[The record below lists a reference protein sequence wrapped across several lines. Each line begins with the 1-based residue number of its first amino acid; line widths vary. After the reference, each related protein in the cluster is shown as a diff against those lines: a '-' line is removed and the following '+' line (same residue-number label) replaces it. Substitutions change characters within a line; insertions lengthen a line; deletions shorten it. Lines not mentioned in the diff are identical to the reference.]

1 MDLSGNVFFNVSLSF
16 WTNSS
21 SSSSSDGNLLSRK
34 SSPGI
39 ETHSPAKSAAAAAT
53 AAAASIYEAAI
64 SDKTSLGN
72 NESTSSPISSTAS
85 PGSRTRSALFK
96 EDLVKLV
103 LINEGKGNSSIVDD
117 HGSGGSDDSVDIIN
131 RHINGGHL
139 FDSLDLHRAGNQSDH
154 SSIGDSLASLS
165 SDLLSSHYRDASL
178 AHQQSLPSLT
188 SITDGSNPLLSAS
201 TSATLSA
208 WNSTTSNSTGGSI
221 SNNASISTFASL
233 SISLSNSSNWSDL
246 THLNNAL
253 SDSVACLDDLATGG
267 CLFRSASSTTA
278 STNLTHG
285 LDLDSHEREYWAL
298 FLILL
303 PILALFGNV
312 LVILSVYRE
321 RSLQTVTNWFIV
333 SLAFA
338 DLFVT
343 IPMLFS
349 LYVMVNVDWELSD
362 LICDLYIAIDVIC
375 STASIFNLVAI
386 SFDRYIAVTHP
397 IFYSKHKND
406 KRVIVTIILVWMASS
421 GVGLP
426 IMLGANT
433 SPERTP
439 TLCIFYNSDFI
450 IYSSLWSF
458 YVPCLIMVIL
468 YYKIFKAIH
477 DRARKKIDS
486 TKGKPSSNN
495 ANVSKNNVAI
505 KGADGRNHMQ
515 SLENAPPG
523 KQGTQGKSNAIKMEQ
538 IKVPIENRNHIQTSV
553 ALISEINI
561 ATAENNNSNNTES
574 HLEDEEEE
582 DEEDLEEGE
591 EIEIKQLNNRCSSQF
606 NSDGT
611 CNCSIYANASDKLHN
626 ANLQGDG
633 LPLKAAICQHRLC
646 QKAHQDAVVD
656 IEPGNDD
663 ADEEEEEEDGEGDG
677 EEGHLATTMFIVE
690 NASTSLKLQHS
701 NTSVFLLCWTPFF

>member
-1 MDLSGNVFFNVSLSF
+1 MHFFSLSLVIGTHPAKMDLSGNVFFNVSLSF

-21 SSSSSDGNLLSRK
+21 SSSSSDGNLFSRK

-312 LVILSVYRE
+312 LVILR
-321 RSLQTVTNWFIV
+321 
-333 SLAFA
+333 
-338 DLFVT
+338 
-343 IPMLFS
+343 
-349 LYVMVNVDWELSD
+349 
-362 LICDLYIAIDVIC
+362 
-375 STASIFNLVAI
+375 
-386 SFDRYIAVTHP
+386 
-397 IFYSKHKND
+397 
-406 KRVIVTIILVWMASS
+406 
-421 GVGLP
+421 
-426 IMLGANT
+426 
-433 SPERTP
+433 
-439 TLCIFYNSDFI
+439 
-450 IYSSLWSF
+450 
-458 YVPCLIMVIL
+458 
-468 YYKIFKAIH
+468 
-477 DRARKKIDS
+477 
-486 TKGKPSSNN
+486 
-495 ANVSKNNVAI
+495 
-505 KGADGRNHMQ
+505 
-515 SLENAPPG
+515 
-523 KQGTQGKSNAIKMEQ
+523 
-538 IKVPIENRNHIQTSV
+538 
-553 ALISEINI
+553 
-561 ATAENNNSNNTES
+561 
-574 HLEDEEEE
+574 
-582 DEEDLEEGE
+582 
-591 EIEIKQLNNRCSSQF
+591 
-606 NSDGT
+606 
-611 CNCSIYANASDKLHN
+611 
-626 ANLQGDG
+626 
-633 LPLKAAICQHRLC
+633 
-646 QKAHQDAVVD
+646 
-656 IEPGNDD
+656 
-663 ADEEEEEEDGEGDG
+663 
-677 EEGHLATTMFIVE
+677 
-690 NASTSLKLQHS
+690 
-701 NTSVFLLCWTPFF
+701 